1 LPILLAKGEGALAAR
16 MVRAAREA
24 GVPILENVPLAWEL
38 MRRGNVSEYIPK
50 DLLGPVAEVLR
61 VVLARQP
68 GSAQ

>member
-1 LPILLAKGEGALAAR
+1 